1 VRAIMPPTRLAAPAI
16 PLWFVV
22 AFAVMVVSQLARLG
36 QTTPAAWLVCDYAG
50 RLGTLAVLWF
60 SPAARAI
67 AFTPQRLNIGLVQA
81 IAWAIGLASL
91 YTIIDSPLRG
101 FIDATVPGTTI
112 GSYPASHG
120 WLHAVDVTFGLALVA
135 FQEEIYFRRCARAVV
150 RNWLGDGF
158 GMIIATSLLFAAY
171 HWWTGLGNMVTAGLF
186 GIGAMWLYRRAGSI
200 WPVMLAHYLA
210 DLIVFA

>member
-1 VRAIMPPTRLAAPAI
+1 MPPTRLAAPAI

-50 RLGTLAVLWF
+50 RLGTLAVLWL

-112 GSYPASHG
+112 GSYLASHG

>member
-1 VRAIMPPTRLAAPAI
+1 M
-16 PLWFVV
+16 
-22 AFAVMVVSQLARLG
+22 
-36 QTTPAAWLVCDYAG
+36 
-50 RLGTLAVLWF
+50 
-60 SPAARAI
+60 
-67 AFTPQRLNIGLVQA
+67 QA

-112 GSYPASHG
+112 GSYLASHG

>member
-1 VRAIMPPTRLAAPAI
+1 MPPTRLAAPAI

-50 RLGTLAVLWF
+50 RRGTLAVLWF
-60 SPAARAI
+60 RPAARVI

>member
-1 VRAIMPPTRLAAPAI
+1 MPPTRLAAPAI

-150 RNWLGDGF
+150 RNWLGDDF

-200 WPVMLAHYLA
+200 CPVMLAHYLA

>member
-1 VRAIMPPTRLAAPAI
+1 MPPTRLAAPAI
-16 PLWFVV
+16 PLWFVI

-67 AFTPQRLNIGLVQA
+67 AFTPRRLNIGLVQA

-150 RNWLGDGF
+150 RNWLGDDF

>member
-1 VRAIMPPTRLAAPAI
+1 MPPTRLAAPAI

-60 SPAARAI
+60 IPAARAI

-112 GSYPASHG
+112 GSYLASHG

>member
-1 VRAIMPPTRLAAPAI
+1 MPPTRLAAPAI

-81 IAWAIGLASL
+81 IAWAIGLASV
-91 YTIIDSPLRG
+91 YTTIDSPLRG

-112 GSYPASHG
+112 GSYLASHG

>member
-1 VRAIMPPTRLAAPAI
+1 MPPTRLAAPAI

-67 AFTPQRLNIGLVQA
+67 AFTPQRLNLGLVHA

-150 RNWLGDGF
+150 RNWLGDDF

>member
-1 VRAIMPPTRLAAPAI
+1 MPPTRLAAPAI

-67 AFTPQRLNIGLVQA
+67 AFTPQRLNIGLAQA

>member
-1 VRAIMPPTRLAAPAI
+1 MPPTRLAAPAI

-67 AFTPQRLNIGLVQA
+67 AFTPRRLNIGLVQA

-112 GSYPASHG
+112 GSYLASHG

>member
-1 VRAIMPPTRLAAPAI
+1 MPPTRLAAPAI

-67 AFTPQRLNIGLVQA
+67 AFTPRRLNIGLVQA

-150 RNWLGDGF
+150 RNWLGDDF

>member
-1 VRAIMPPTRLAAPAI
+1 MPPTRLAAPAI

-112 GSYPASHG
+112 GSYLASHG
-120 WLHAVDVTFGLALVA
+120 

>member
-1 VRAIMPPTRLAAPAI
+1 MPPTRLAAPAI

-67 AFTPQRLNIGLVQA
+67 AFTPRRLNIGLVQA

-112 GSYPASHG
+112 GSYLASHG

-150 RNWLGDGF
+150 RNWLGDDF

>member
-1 VRAIMPPTRLAAPAI
+1 MMPPTRLAAI
-16 PLWFVV
+16 PLWFAV
-22 AFAVMVVSQLARLG
+22 ALAVMVVSQLARLG

-67 AFTPQRLNIGLVQA
+67 AFTPQRLNIGLAEA
-81 IAWAIGLASL
+81 IAWAICLASL

-150 RNWLGDGF
+150 RNWIGDGF
-158 GMIIATSLLFAAY
+158 RMIIATSLLFAAY

-200 WPVMLAHYLA
+200 WPVMAAHYVA

>member
-1 VRAIMPPTRLAAPAI
+1 MPPTRLAAPAI

-67 AFTPQRLNIGLVQA
+67 AFTPRRLNIGLVQA

-158 GMIIATSLLFAAY
+158 GMIIATSLLFATY

>member
-1 VRAIMPPTRLAAPAI
+1 MPPTRLAAPAI

-67 AFTPQRLNIGLVQA
+67 AFTPRRLNIGLVQA

>member
-1 VRAIMPPTRLAAPAI
+1 MPPTRLAAPAI

-67 AFTPQRLNIGLVQA
+67 AFTPRRLNIGLVQA

-150 RNWLGDGF
+150 RNWLGDDF

-210 DLIVFA
+210 DLILFA

>member
-1 VRAIMPPTRLAAPAI
+1 MPPTRLAAPAI

-60 SPAARAI
+60 GPAARAM

-112 GSYPASHG
+112 GSYLASHG

>member
-1 VRAIMPPTRLAAPAI
+1 MPPTRLAAPAI

-101 FIDATVPGTTI
+101 FIDATVPGTT
-112 GSYPASHG
+112 P
-120 WLHAVDVTFGLALVA
+120 T
-135 FQEEIYFRRCARAVV
+135 
-150 RNWLGDGF
+150 
-158 GMIIATSLLFAAY
+158 
-171 HWWTGLGNMVTAGLF
+171 
-186 GIGAMWLYRRAGSI
+186 
-200 WPVMLAHYLA
+200 
-210 DLIVFA
+210 

>member
-1 VRAIMPPTRLAAPAI
+1 MPPTRLAAPAI

-67 AFTPQRLNIGLVQA
+67 AFTPRRLNIGLVQA

-112 GSYPASHG
+112 GSYLASHG

-158 GMIIATSLLFAAY
+158 GMIIATSLLFATY